1 MSRNMNLSFIF
12 EDGNGNVVD
21 ENGVSPI
28 DIVDD
33 NDIGAPVLESLTT
46 FGIFQEQVPHTSDK
60 QDMINSST
68 GKGQHISKNITEKKN
83 ESTSK
88 REYNK
93 HSDDVK
99 RLVIEFY
106 LEKLCSAAEIGRAH
120 V

>member
-93 HSDDVK
+93 HS
-99 RLVIEFY
+99 
-106 LEKLCSAAEIGRAH
+106 AAEHHHLQFR
-120 V
+120 